1 MQRSMIARPSRAS
14 LLARG
19 MQPPT
24 FNFPPAPKPKK
35 VRPVLLTAM
44 LAVKGVLDLLGL
56 GVGVLSYVALGSQAN
71 ATTPRA
77 QVQHLANVLLVG
89 TVLSFFG
96 LFGVLGTFSYKRW
109 GVYVVVGF
117 SALNVMAQ
125 LSAGNR
131 WTAMIALAATTLI
144 AAMVY
149 PRWNDYE

>member
-1 MQRSMIARPSRAS
+1 
-14 LLARG
+14 

-24 FNFPPAPKPKK
+24 FNFPLAPKPKK
-35 VRPVLLTAM
+35 IRPGLLTAM

-56 GVGVLSYVALGSQAN
+56 SLGVLTYVSLGSQADV
-71 ATTPRA
+71 TIPREHA
-77 QVQHLANVLLVG
+77 QHMANVLLVG
-89 TVLSFFG
+89 IVLSFFG
-96 LFGVLGTFSYKRW
+96 LFGVLGTFSFKRW

-131 WTAMIALAATTLI
+131 WTGLIALAATAVI

-149 PRWNDYE
+149 PRWSDYE